1 MKAAARNEEHGRS
14 IVLGKE
20 TSQGLTERISDREEG
35 EDHPMQRDR
44 TEDLKGAGTNRGKHH
59 WIVSDASRH

>member
-20 TSQGLTERISDREEG
+20 MSQGLTERISDREEG

-44 TEDLKGAGTNRGKHH
+44 RFKRRGNQPWK
-59 WIVSDASRH
+59 ASLDCI